1 MKKLRRPRGTGL
13 VLASTSGMGTGN
25 GSRFDADKFMRL
37 VTMAEQGRCEMHF
50 SDSEG
55 RAHVLSLPLRAAV
68 QLGGLIC
75 DVSETAPYL
84 VGGIRRPGSRKR
96 S

>member
-1 MKKLRRPRGTGL
+1 MR
-13 VLASTSGMGTGN
+13 TGN

-55 RAHVLSLPLRAAV
+55 RALVLSLPLRAAV

-84 VGGIRRPGSRKR
+84 VGGIRRPSSRKK

>member
-1 MKKLRRPRGTGL
+1 
-13 VLASTSGMGTGN
+13 MGTGN
-25 GSRFDADKFMRL
+25 GSRFDADKVVRL
-37 VTMAEQGRCEMHF
+37 VTMAEQDRCDMHF

-55 RAHVLSLPLRAAV
+55 RTHVLSLPLRAAV
-68 QLGGLIC
+68 QLGCLIC

-84 VGGIRRPGSRKR
+84 VGGIRLRSSRKR

>member
-1 MKKLRRPRGTGL
+1 
-13 VLASTSGMGTGN
+13 MGTGN
-25 GSRFDADKFMRL
+25 GSRFDADRLVRL

-68 QLGGLIC
+68 QLGCLIS

-84 VGGIRRPGSRKR
+84 VGGIGRPSSRNR